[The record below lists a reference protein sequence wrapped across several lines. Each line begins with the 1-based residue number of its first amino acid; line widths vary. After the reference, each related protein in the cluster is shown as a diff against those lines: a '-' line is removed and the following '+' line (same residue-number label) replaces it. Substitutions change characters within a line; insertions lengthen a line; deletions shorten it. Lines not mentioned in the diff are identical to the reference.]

1 MGGKLIIYNLILHY
15 NLIKIK
21 AEMLIAYCVRACD
34 NANNSACRVMEAF
47 IEKVIF

>member
-1 MGGKLIIYNLILHY
+1 MGGKLMIYNLILHF

-21 AEMLIAYCVRACD
+21 IEMLIAYCVSTCD
-34 NANNSACRVMEAF
+34 NANNSACRVMKGF